1 MDRFV
6 RVPSGAARSRS
17 DSIRYAGVATVLVLG
32 AACTPIPTT
41 TTTIATTTTTT
52 TRAKV
57 ACTANS
63 TPAANDYAAYVE
75 TPTGQDEIVTFEAN
89 SPALV
94 AAQVAQLEISGD
106 VIAVGP
112 DQPVRALI
120 INPNDNTLY
129 PKQWGDINPTPMGY
143 GSVKTQFTSA
153 WATADG
159 TGVKVAVI
167 DTGVQ
172 ANHPD
177 LVGQVITGRDFIAD
191 PDIAGGT
198 TDPHGHGTHVAG
210 IIAAADNAIGV
221 VGGSPLATI
230 LPVRV
235 LDSCGSGSTSDVA
248 AGVLWAKNNGAKVIN
263 MSLGSTGNDPVLQAA
278 VDAAVKDGVTVVAA
292 AGNSASL
299 SPLYPGAY
307 DSAIGVGAIDG
318 TGRIASYSNRGVTI
332 DIAAPGSTILSTLR
346 NLDYG
351 AMSGT
356 SMASPVVAA
365 SVALLLQKCPLLT
378 PASVLARLRSTM
390 SADVTGFTTLGGVGV
405 VQPGNLIAG
414 TCV

>member
-6 RVPSGAARSRS
+6 RLTLSVAKRRSN
-17 DSIRYAGVATVLVLG
+17 SIRYAGVAMVLALG

-52 TRAKV
+52 TRAEV
-57 ACTANS
+57 ACPVNS

-120 INPNDNTLY
+120 DNPNDDTLY
-129 PKQWGDINPTPMGY
+129 PKQWGDIYPTPLGY
-143 GSVKTQFTSA
+143 DPVKTQFTSA

-172 ANHPD
+172 ANHLD

-235 LDSCGSGSTSDVA
+235 LDSCGSGSTSVVA

-318 TGRIASYSNRGVTI
+318 TGGIASYSNRGVTI

-365 SVALLLQKCPLLT
+365 SVALLLQKCPALT

-390 SADVTGFTTLGGVGV
+390 SAGVTGFTTPGGVGV

>member
-1 MDRFV
+1 MDRFF
-6 RVPSGAARSRS
+6 RVPRGAVRSRS
-17 DSIRYAGVATVLVLG
+17 GSIRYAGVAMVLALG

-52 TRAKV
+52 TRAEV
-57 ACTANS
+57 ACPVNS

-120 INPNDNTLY
+120 INPNDDTLY
-129 PKQWGDINPTPMGY
+129 PKQWGDTNLTPSGY

-172 ANHPD
+172 ADHPD

-332 DIAAPGSTILSTLR
+332 DVAAPGSTILSTLR
-346 NLDYG
+346 KLDYG

-390 SADVTGFTTLGGVGV
+390 SAGVTGFTTPGGVGV